1 MASYNYYLKDSKSTT
16 ETPIYLLFDDGV
28 NRCKL
33 YIQQK
38 IKPKDW
44 NPEKW
49 EARKS
54 LQGFSD
60 FNSKLGKIQ
69 TKCEELHTGLTKEG
83 KFSVELLKENFK
95 TYLDELNG
103 RKRETATGEEKQF
116 TYLTDFAQYFL
127 DTVKT
132 TISGKAKTEGTK
144 IQNKQTLTILK
155 GFETAKHKRI
165 TFDTVNLDFYHD
177 FVDYL
182 TKTKELSP
190 NTIGRHIKTL
200 KLFLNEATERG
211 LNTKFDY
218 RSKRFKALSEPVE
231 KIYLTEEE
239 LMKIYNHDFSQNK
252 KLEKTRDLFIIG
264 CYTGLRFSDFS
275 HLNTDNINNGQIKIK
290 TQKTG
295 ETVVIPIHWTVKE
308 ILEKYSGTAKG
319 LPRPI
324 SNQKMNEYL
333 KDMGEAVEIN
343 EPIIVNTVKGGLRA
357 QTTVPKYKLIATH
370 TCRRSF
376 ASNLYLSGFP
386 AISIMKITGHKT
398 EKSFMGYLRISQ
410 EENANQL
417 QKHWSANT
425 KLKVV

>member
-1 MASYNYYLKDSKSTT
+1 MASYNYYLKDGKSKT

-33 YIQQK
+33 YIQQS

-44 NPEKW
+44 NSEKW

-54 LQGFSD
+54 YSGFME
-60 FNSKLGKIQ
+60 FNSKLKKIQ
-69 TKCEELHTGLTKEG
+69 TQCEELHTELTKEE
-83 KFSVELLKENFK
+83 KFTVELLKLKFK
-95 TYLDELNG
+95 SYLDKLNN
-103 RKRETATGEEKQF
+103 REKETETGEEKQF
-116 TYLTDFAQYFL
+116 ANLTDFAQYFL

-144 IQNKQTLTILK
+144 IQNKQTLTIIK

-165 TFDTVNLDFYHD
+165 TFDKVNLDFYHD

-182 TKTKELSP
+182 TKTKKLSP

-252 KLEKTRDLFIIG
+252 KLEKTRDLFIVG
-264 CYTGLRFSDFS
+264 CYTGLRFYSYRP
-275 HLNTDNINNGQIKIK
+275 LNSSYSSPC
-290 TQKTG
+290 
-295 ETVVIPIHWTVKE
+295 VI
-308 ILEKYSGTAKG
+308 S
-319 LPRPI
+319 
-324 SNQKMNEYL
+324 
-333 KDMGEAVEIN
+333 
-343 EPIIVNTVKGGLRA
+343 
-357 QTTVPKYKLIATH
+357 
-370 TCRRSF
+370 
-376 ASNLYLSGFP
+376 
-386 AISIMKITGHKT
+386 
-398 EKSFMGYLRISQ
+398 
-410 EENANQL
+410 
-417 QKHWSANT
+417 
-425 KLKVV
+425 